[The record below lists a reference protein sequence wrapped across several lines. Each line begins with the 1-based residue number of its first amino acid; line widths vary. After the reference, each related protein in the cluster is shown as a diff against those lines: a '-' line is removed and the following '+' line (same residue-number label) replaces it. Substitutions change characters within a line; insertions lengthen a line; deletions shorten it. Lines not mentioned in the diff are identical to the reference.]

1 MKRKIVVS
9 LIIAAVLL
17 LSQYEVLLTGYARFF
32 TIDNAT
38 SGMEATIVILSGD
51 MRTRASRA
59 LELYTA
65 GYGTRL
71 LLTTTSQTSSKIA
84 QGFPTI
90 KKEAQEIAKILGI
103 QAKFETVPS
112 LKGVATSTWDEA
124 YDLLAFCNKE
134 NLRHIIIVTDLFHTR
149 RALLAFKKV
158 FKGSNIKVE
167 VSAAPNEVYNEE
179 NWWLSDRGIAHY
191 IREPF
196 KLAVYLFSNQNLFFI
211 KNDW

>member
-9 LIIAAVLL
+9 LIIAIVLL
-17 LSQYEVLLTGYARFF
+17 FSQYEVLLKGYARFF

-38 SGMEATIVILSGD
+38 SGMEATIVILSGNWK
-51 MRTRASRA
+51 TRIPKA
-59 LELYTA
+59 LELYAA

-71 LLTTTSQTSSKIA
+71 LLTTERSWNFKINLIEMTQEQA
-84 QGFPTI
+84 A
-90 KKEAQEIAKILGI
+90 KKIAKILGI
-103 QAKFETVPS
+103 QTKFESVRS
-112 LKGVATSTWDEA
+112 LKGGATSTFDEA

-134 NLRHIIIVTDLFHTR
+134 NLRHIIIVTDFYHTR
-149 RALLAFKKV
+149 RALFAFKKV

-179 NWWLSDRGIAHY
+179 NWWLSDRGIANY
-191 IREPF
+191 ILEPF

-211 KNDW
+211 KND